1 MAVDGWDGGPRMV
14 DRWLRAAIRV
24 VPHRGAPGPR
34 LLARVGGCQ
43 RARHQIILWDDK
55 KIRIALR
62 HRLNNSFRFSF
73 LCKS

>member
-34 LLARVGGCQ
+34 LLARVGGV
-43 RARHQIILWDDK
+43 RGRDTRLSFGT
-55 KIRIALR
+55 IRR
-62 HRLNNSFRFSF
+62 
-73 LCKS
+73 